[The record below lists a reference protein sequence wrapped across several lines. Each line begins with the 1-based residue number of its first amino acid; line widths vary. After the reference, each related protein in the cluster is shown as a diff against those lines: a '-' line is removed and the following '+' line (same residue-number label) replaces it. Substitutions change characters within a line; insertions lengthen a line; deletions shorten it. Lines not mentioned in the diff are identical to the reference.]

1 VQGLN
6 PVCNYKFNFFQLFTD
21 LKIAVNTRLLLKDKL
36 EGIGWFSYETL
47 RRITTQ
53 HQEHQFYFIFDRQF
67 DDSFI
72 FSGNITPVVIPPQAR
87 HPLLYYLW
95 FEKSIPRALKKIQPD
110 LFFSPDGYLSL
121 STPVKSMNVLH
132 DLNFEHYPD
141 DLPYP
146 ERTFY
151 RHYFPLYA
159 RKACRIATV
168 SEFSKWDIINQY
180 HVSPEKI
187 DVVYNGANDRF
198 TPLPESEK
206 VLVRVKYTGGVPYFV
221 FVGALHPRKNLA
233 NLFRA
238 FDLFRQETGIS
249 MKLLIIGQKKWWT
262 KSIKESFDKMKFN
275 KDVDFCGR
283 LESLELNRVL
293 AAAAALTYVSYF
305 EGFGIPILEAFYCET
320 PVITS
325 NVTSMP
331 EIAGDAAILIDPFSV
346 KSICEGMVKIV
357 SDPSL
362 SISLN
367 EKARERRKVFNWQR
381 TAGLL
386 WDSMEKALESKKP

>member
-1 VQGLN
+1 M
-6 PVCNYKFNFFQLFTD
+6 
-21 LKIAVNTRLLLKDKL
+21 KIAVNTRLLLKNKL

-47 RRITTQ
+47 KRITTQ
-53 HQEHQFYFIFDRQF
+53 HPEHQFYFIFDRQF
-67 DDSFI
+67 DESFI
-72 FSGNITPVVIPPQAR
+72 FSDNITPVVIPPQAR

-95 FEKSIPRALKKIQPD
+95 FEKSLPRVLKKIQPD

-121 STPVKSMNVLH
+121 AAPVKSMNVFH

-151 RHYFPLYA
+151 RHYFPQYA

-168 SEFSKWDIINQY
+168 SEFSKRDISNQY
-180 HVSPEKI
+180 HISPEKI
-187 DVVYNGANDRF
+187 DVVYNGANDRY
-198 TPLPESEK
+198 TPLADSEK
-206 VLVRVKYTGGVPYFV
+206 FMVRAKYTGGLPYFV

-238 FDLFRQETGIS
+238 FDLFRQETGID

-262 KSIKESFDKMKFN
+262 KSIKDAYDKMKFN

-283 LESLELNRVL
+283 LEPLELNRVIS
-293 AAAAALTYVSYF
+293 AATAMTYVSYF

-331 EIAGDAAILIDPFSV
+331 EVAGDAAILVDPFSV
-346 KSICEGMVKIV
+346 KSICEGMEKIA

-362 SISLN
+362 ALSLN
-367 EKARERRKVFNWQR
+367 AKARERRQVFSWQR

-386 WDSMEKALESKKP
+386 WDSMEKALDSKNP

>member
-1 VQGLN
+1 
-6 PVCNYKFNFFQLFTD
+6 
-21 LKIAVNTRLLLKDKL
+21 
-36 EGIGWFSYETL
+36 
-47 RRITTQ
+47 
-53 HQEHQFYFIFDRQF
+53 
-67 DDSFI
+67 
-72 FSGNITPVVIPPQAR
+72 
-87 HPLLYYLW
+87 
-95 FEKSIPRALKKIQPD
+95 
-110 LFFSPDGYLSL
+110 
-121 STPVKSMNVLH
+121 MNVFH

-159 RKACRIATV
+159 QKACRIATV
-168 SEFSKWDIINQY
+168 SEFSKRDIINQY
-180 HVSPEKI
+180 RVSPEKI
-187 DVVYNGANDRF
+187 DVVYNGANERYI
-198 TPLPESEK
+198 PLPESEK
-206 VLVRVKYTGGVPYFV
+206 FLVRAKYTGGWPYFV

-238 FDLFRQETGIS
+238 FDIFRQETGIN

-262 KSIKESFDKMKFN
+262 KSIKEAYDKMKFN

-283 LESLELNRVL
+283 LEPLELNRVISS
-293 AAAAALTYVSYF
+293 ATALTYVSYF

-331 EIAGDAAILIDPFSV
+331 EVAGDAAILVDPFSA
-346 KSICEGMVKIV
+346 KSISEGMAKIAT
-357 SDPSL
+357 DPSL
-362 SISLN
+362 SLKLN
-367 EKARERRKVFNWQR
+367 EKARERRQVFNWQK

-386 WDSMEKALESKKP
+386 WDSMEKALYSKNP

>member
-1 VQGLN
+1 M
-6 PVCNYKFNFFQLFTD
+6 
-21 LKIAVNTRLLLKDKL
+21 KIAVNTRLLLKNKL

-47 RRITTQ
+47 KRITTQ
-53 HQEHQFYFIFDRQF
+53 HPEHQFFFLFDRQY
-67 DDSFI
+67 DDSFL

-87 HPLLYYLW
+87 HPILYYLW

-121 STPVKSMNVLH
+121 TSPVKSMNVIH

-151 RHYFPLYA
+151 RHYFPQYA

-168 SEFSKWDIINQY
+168 SEFSKRDITNQY
-180 HVSPEKI
+180 HVSADKI
-187 DVVYNGANDRF
+187 DVVYNGANDRYM
-198 TPLPESEK
+198 PIPDSEK
-206 VLVRVKYTGGVPYFV
+206 FLVRAKYTGGAPYFV

-238 FDLFRQETGIS
+238 FDLFREETGIK

-262 KSIKESFDKMKFN
+262 SSIKESYDKMKFN
-275 KDVDFCGR
+275 MDVEFCGR
-283 LESLELNRVL
+283 LEPDELNRVI
-293 AAAAALTYVSYF
+293 ASAAALTYVSYF

-331 EIAGDAAILIDPFSV
+331 EVAGDAAILVDPFSV
-346 KSICEGMVKIV
+346 RSICEGMVKIAT
-357 SDPSL
+357 DPSVTAT
-362 SISLN
+362 LN
-367 EKARERRKVFNWQR
+367 ESARERKLDFSWQK
-381 TAGLL
+381 TADRL
-386 WDSMEKALESKKP
+386 WNSIEKALDSNP

>member
-1 VQGLN
+1 
-6 PVCNYKFNFFQLFTD
+6 
-21 LKIAVNTRLLLKDKL
+21 LKIAVNTRLLLKNKL

-47 RRITTQ
+47 KRITTQ
-53 HQEHQFYFIFDRQF
+53 HPEHQFYFIFDRQF
-67 DDSFI
+67 DESFI

-87 HPLLYYLW
+87 HPILYYLW

-121 STPVKSMNVLH
+121 STPVKSMQVIH

-168 SEFSKWDIINQY
+168 SEFSKRDIINQY
-180 HVSPEKI
+180 HIGAEKI
-187 DVVYNGANDRF
+187 DVVYNGANERYQPISD
-198 TPLPESEK
+198 SEK
-206 VLVRVKYTGGVPYFV
+206 FLVRAKYSGGLPYFV
-221 FVGALHPRKNLA
+221 FVGALHPRKNLV

-238 FDLFRQETGIS
+238 FDLFREESGIN

-262 KSIKESFDKMKFN
+262 KQIKETFEKMKYN
-275 KDVDFCGR
+275 QDVDFCGR
-283 LESLELNRVL
+283 LDPVELNRVIS
-293 AAAAALTYVSYF
+293 ASTALTYVSYF
-305 EGFGIPILEAFYCET
+305 EGFGIPIMEAFYCEA

-331 EIAGDAAILIDPFSV
+331 EVAGDAAILVDPFSV
-346 KSICEGMVKIV
+346 RSICEGMIKIAT
-357 SDPSL
+357 DPGL
-362 SISLN
+362 SEKLN
-367 EKARERRKVFNWQR
+367 EKARIRRQVFNWQR
-381 TAGLL
+381 TADLL
-386 WDSMEKALESKKP
+386 WHSMEKALEA

>member
-1 VQGLN
+1 
-6 PVCNYKFNFFQLFTD
+6 
-21 LKIAVNTRLLLKDKL
+21 LKIAVNTRLLIKNKL

-47 RRITTQ
+47 KRITSQ
-53 HQEHQFYFIFDRQF
+53 HPEHQFYFIFDRQF
-67 DDSFI
+67 DESFI
-72 FSGNITPVVIPPQAR
+72 FSDNITPIVVPPQAR
-87 HPLLYYLW
+87 HPILYYLW
-95 FEKSIPRALKKIQPD
+95 FEKSIPRTLKKINPD

-121 STPVKSMNVLH
+121 STSVKSMNVIH

-168 SEFSKWDIINQY
+168 SEFSKRDIINQY
-180 HVSPEKI
+180 QVSPDKI
-187 DVVYNGANDRF
+187 DVVYNGANDRYI
-198 TPLPESEK
+198 PLPESEK
-206 VLVRVKYTGGVPYFV
+206 FLVRAKYAQGLPYFV

-238 FDLFRQETGIS
+238 FDLFRQETGIE
-249 MKLLIIGQKKWWT
+249 MKLLIIGHKKWWT
-262 KSIKESFDKMKFN
+262 KQIKESYEKMKFIR
-275 KDVDFCGR
+275 DVDFCGR
-283 LESLELNRVL
+283 LEPNELNRVISS
-293 AAAAALTYVSYF
+293 ATALTYVSYF
-305 EGFGIPILEAFYCET
+305 EGFGIPILESFYCET

-331 EIAGDAAILIDPFSV
+331 EVAGDAAILVDPFSV
-346 KSICEGMVKIV
+346 KSICEGMTKIAT
-357 SDPSL
+357 DPAL
-362 SISLN
+362 AGILN
-367 EKARERRKVFNWQR
+367 ERARQRRQVFNWQR

-386 WDSMEKALESKKP
+386 WESMEKCLETRKI

>member
-1 VQGLN
+1 
-6 PVCNYKFNFFQLFTD
+6 

-36 EGIGWFSYETL
+36 EGIGWFSFETL
-47 RRITTQ
+47 KRITAQ
-53 HQEHQFYFIFDRQF
+53 HPEHQFYFIFDRPF
-67 DDSFI
+67 DQVFI
-72 FSGNITPVVIPPQAR
+72 FSENITPVVISPQAR
-87 HPLLYYLW
+87 HPILYYLW
-95 FEKSIPRALKKIQPD
+95 FEKSIPRILKKIQPD

-121 STPVKSMNVLH
+121 STPVKSMNVFH

-151 RHYFPLYA
+151 RYYFPRYA
-159 RKACRIATV
+159 KKACRIATV
-168 SEFSKWDIINQY
+168 SEFSKRDIMNQY
-180 HVSPEKI
+180 HVGADKI
-187 DVVYNGANDRF
+187 DVVYNGANERYS
-198 TPLPESEK
+198 PLPESEK
-206 VLVRVKYTGGVPYFV
+206 FLVRAKYTGGVPYFV

-238 FDLFRQETGIS
+238 FDLFRTETGIN

-262 KSIKESFDKMKFN
+262 RDIKEAYDRMKFN

-283 LESLELNRVL
+283 LEPNELNRIISS
-293 AAAAALTYVSYF
+293 ATALTYVSYF

-325 NVTSMP
+325 NITSMP
-331 EIAGDAAILIDPFSV
+331 EVAGDAAILVDPFSV
-346 KSICEGMVKIV
+346 KSICEGMVKIA

-362 SISLN
+362 SLDLN
-367 EKARERRKVFNWQR
+367 ERARERRKAFNWQK

-386 WDSMEKALESKKP
+386 WDSMEKALYSKNS

>member
-1 VQGLN
+1 M
-6 PVCNYKFNFFQLFTD
+6 
-21 LKIAVNTRLLLKDKL
+21 KIAVNTRLLLKNKL

-47 RRITTQ
+47 KRITTQ
-53 HQEHQFYFIFDRQF
+53 HPEHQFFFLFDRQY
-67 DDSFI
+67 DDSFL
-72 FSGNITPVVIPPQAR
+72 FSGNITPVIIPPQAR
-87 HPLLYYLW
+87 HPILYYLW

-121 STPVKSMNVLH
+121 TSPVKSMNVIH

-151 RHYFPLYA
+151 RHYFPQYA

-168 SEFSKWDIINQY
+168 SEFSKRDITNQY
-180 HVSPEKI
+180 HVSADKI
-187 DVVYNGANDRF
+187 DVVYNGANDRYM
-198 TPLPESEK
+198 PIPDSEK
-206 VLVRVKYTGGVPYFV
+206 FLVRAKYTGGVPYFV

-238 FDLFRQETGIS
+238 FDLFREETGIK

-262 KSIKESFDKMKFN
+262 SSIKESYDKMKFN
-275 KDVDFCGR
+275 MDVEFCGR
-283 LESLELNRVL
+283 LEPDELNRVI
-293 AAAAALTYVSYF
+293 ASAAALTYVSYF

-331 EIAGDAAILIDPFSV
+331 EVAGDAAILVDPFSV
-346 KSICEGMVKIV
+346 RSICEGMVKIAT
-357 SDPSL
+357 DPSVTAT
-362 SISLN
+362 LN
-367 EKARERRKVFNWQR
+367 EAARERKLDFSWQK
-381 TAGLL
+381 TADRL
-386 WDSMEKALESKKP
+386 WNSMEKALDSNP